1 MANVGSSLSAQTIVR
16 TKPTC
21 SDVRTGPS
29 SASLQH
35 QCGTMDYSDMK
46 ILIIEDDHL
55 IAQSLKKG
63 LTQEHF
69 AVDIVH
75 DGIEGYDL
83 AVAEAYDVIILD
95 RMLPGK
101 DGVALCRELRASKK
115 TTPVLM
121 LTAKSQTN
129 DKIAGL
135 NAGADD
141 YLAKPFAFE
150 ELLARVRALLRR
162 PQTVVSDVLTIRDL
176 TLDSATYTVQRAG
189 TAIAVSHRE
198 FALLE
203 YLMRQHGRTVSK
215 ETIMTHVWEYDAEI
229 LPNTIEVYIKNL
241 RQKIDS
247 PFPDAPPLIQ
257 TVRGF
262 GYKIA

>member
-1 MANVGSSLSAQTIVR
+1 MRHAL
-16 TKPTC
+16 
-21 SDVRTGPS
+21 S

-35 QCGTMDYSDMK
+35 QCGTMGYSDMK

-69 AVDIVH
+69 AVDIAH